1 MNSGADFSG
10 INEAKIDMGSIYDR
24 PDPRAYFNTLQR
36 LDYAIPASAKPLFQ
50 KLISRLRRQRGQE
63 EVCVLDL
70 GCSYGV
76 NAALLKHDLSMD
88 ELYDRWT
95 QDELEQATSEEVI
108 EMDQQFFS
116 ELADPEN
123 LKVIG
128 IDQAENAV
136 AFAEEIGLVDEG
148 LPINLEKE
156 TLPADARRDIVPVDL
171 MISTGCVGYV
181 TEKSFERLMQ
191 PLTERRPAWI
201 ANFVL
206 RMFPFDAIERAL
218 GDWGYRTEKLAGRY
232 FKQREF
238 ASAEEREQVVEQLR
252 SQDVDPTGL
261 EAEGR
266 FVAEFY
272 LSRPEAEAR
281 ELPLK
286 RLLAA

>member
-24 PDPRAYFNTLQR
+24 PDPRAYFNALQK
-36 LDYAIPASAKPLFQ
+36 LDYDIPTNAKPLFQ
-50 KLISRLRRQRGQE
+50 SLISRLRRQRGQE

-88 ELYDRWT
+88 ELYDHWT
-95 QDELEQATSEEVI
+95 QDDLARATPEEVM
-108 EMDQQFFS
+108 EMGQQFFS
-116 ELADPEN
+116 ELQDPED

-136 AFAEEIGLVDEG
+136 AFAEEVGLVDEG
-148 LPINLEKE
+148 LPIDLEEE

-191 PLTERRPAWI
+191 PLTERQPAWI

-206 RMFPFDAIERAL
+206 RMFPFDGIERAL
-218 GDWGYRTEKLAGRY
+218 EDWGYRTEKLAGRY
-232 FKQREF
+232 FRQRKF
-238 ASAEEREQVVEQLR
+238 ASAAEQEQVVEELR
-252 SQDVDPTGL
+252 SQDIDPTGL
-261 EAEGR
+261 ESEGR

-281 ELPLK
+281 ELPL
-286 RLLAA
+286 RQLLAA

>member
-10 INEAKIDMGSIYDR
+10 INEAKLDMGSIYDR

-36 LDYAIPASAKPLFQ
+36 LDYAIPTSAKPLFQ

>member
-36 LDYAIPASAKPLFQ
+36 LDYAIPTSAKPLFQ

-88 ELYDRWT
+88 ELYDHWT
-95 QDELEQATSEEVI
+95 QDGLAQATSEEVI
-108 EMDQQFFS
+108 ELDQQFFS
-116 ELADPEN
+116 ELQDPEN

-148 LPINLEKE
+148 LPINLEEE

-218 GDWGYRTEKLAGRY
+218 GNWGYRTEKLAGRY

-281 ELPLK
+281 ELPLN

>member
-36 LDYAIPASAKPLFQ
+36 LDYAIPTSAKPLFQ

-238 ASAEEREQVVEQLR
+238 ASAEEREQVIEQLR

>member
-36 LDYAIPASAKPLFQ
+36 LDYAIPTSAKPLFQ

-95 QDELEQATSEEVI
+95 QDELAQATSEEVI
-108 EMDQQFFS
+108 EKDQQFFS

-148 LPINLEKE
+148 LPINLEEE

>member
-1 MNSGADFSG
+1 MDSGADFSG

-24 PDPRAYFNTLQR
+24 PDPRAYFNALQSW
-36 LDYAIPASAKPLFQ
+36 ITIFPPTP
-50 KLISRLRRQRGQE
+50 SRCSKSSFPGFVRQRGQE

-88 ELYDRWT
+88 ELYDHWT
-95 QDELEQATSEEVI
+95 HDELAQATPEEVV
-108 EMDQQFFS
+108 EKDHQFFS
-116 ELADPEN
+116 ELQDPED

-148 LPINLEKE
+148 LPINLEEE
-156 TLPADARRDIVPVDL
+156 TLTADARRDIVPVDL

-206 RMFPFDAIERAL
+206 RMFPFDGIERAL

-232 FKQREF
+232 FRQRKF
-238 ASAEEREQVVEQLR
+238 ASAEEQEQVVEQLR
-252 SQDVDPTGL
+252 SQDIDPTGL
-261 EAEGR
+261 ESEGR

-281 ELPLK
+281 ELPL
-286 RLLAA
+286 RQLLAA

>member
-1 MNSGADFSG
+1 MDSGSDFSG
-10 INEAKIDMGSIYDR
+10 INEAKFDMGSIYDR
-24 PDPRAYFNTLQR
+24 PDPRAYFSTLQE
-36 LDYAIPASAKPLFQ
+36 LDYAIPAKAKPLFQ
-50 KLISRLRRQRGQE
+50 KLISRLRCQRGQE

-88 ELYDRWT
+88 ELYDHWT
-95 QDELEQATSEEVI
+95 QEELARATREEVV
-108 EMDQQFFS
+108 EMGQQFFS
-116 ELADPEN
+116 ELEEPED

-148 LPINLEKE
+148 LPIDLERE
-156 TLPADARRDIVPVDL
+156 TLPVDVRDEIVPVDL

-206 RMFPFDAIERAL
+206 RMFPFDGIEKAL
-218 GDWGYRTEKLAGRY
+218 GRWGYRTEKLDGRY
-232 FKQREF
+232 FKQRRF
-238 ASAEEREQVVEQLR
+238 VSAEEQEQVVEQLR

-261 EAEGR
+261 EAEGQ

-281 ELPLK
+281 ALPL
-286 RLLAA
+286 RQLLAA

>member
-10 INEAKIDMGSIYDR
+10 INEAKLDMGSIYDR

-36 LDYAIPASAKPLFQ
+36 LDYAIPTSAKPLFQ

-95 QDELEQATSEEVI
+95 QDELAQATSEEVI
-108 EMDQQFFS
+108 EKDQQFFS

-148 LPINLEKE
+148 LPINLEEE

-266 FVAEFY
+266 FVAEFF

>member
-1 MNSGADFSG
+1 MDSGTDFSG

-24 PDPRAYFNTLQR
+24 PDPRAYFNALQE
-36 LDYAIPASAKPLFQ
+36 LDYNIPANAKPLFQ
-50 KLISRLRRQRGQE
+50 KLISRLRHQRGQE

-88 ELYDRWT
+88 ELYDHWT
-95 QDELEQATSEEVI
+95 QDELARVTPEEMI
-108 EMDQQFFS
+108 EMDQQFF
-116 ELADPEN
+116 AGMPDPEN

-148 LPINLEKE
+148 LPINLEQE
-156 TLPADARRDIVPVDL
+156 TLPVDARHDIVPVDL

-181 TEKSFERLMQ
+181 TEKSFEQLMQ
-191 PLTERRPAWI
+191 PLTERQPAWI

-206 RMFPFDAIERAL
+206 RMFPFDRIERAL
-218 GDWGYRTEKLAGRY
+218 RRWGYRTEKLAGQY
-232 FKQREF
+232 FRQRKF
-238 ASAEEREQVVEQLR
+238 ASAEEQEQVVEQLR
-252 SQDVDPTGL
+252 SRDVDPTGL
-261 EAEGR
+261 EAEGQ

-272 LSRPEAEAR
+272 LSRPEEEAR
-281 ELPLK
+281 EFPL
-286 RLLAA
+286 RQLLAA